1 MMVSGQ
7 NNAFCGHSEGKDIH
21 WGSMFA
27 VITRFGLDFCDTARV
42 VMKWATCPS
51 AQGSAWISVVI
62 SGNLV
67 FSMGDCL
74 TLTAAKIQDFL
85 NPQWILMKKIY

>member
-1 MMVSGQ
+1 MMVSVQ
-7 NNAFCGHSEGKDIH
+7 NNTFCGHPEGKDIH

-27 VITRFGLDFCDTARV
+27 VITRFGLGFCDTARV
-42 VMKWATCPS
+42 VMKCATCPS

-62 SGNLV
+62 SGNWI

-74 TLTAAKIQDFL
+74 TFTTAKIQDFL
-85 NPQWILMKKIY
+85 NLQWVLMKYFY